1 MKVNIPSDKANYKV
15 LGILIRSKRISDGYS
30 LRDLASLTNISH
42 TLIANIEKGKQIPA
56 LETLSEIFRVLK
68 MNFYDDPMLISEFR
82 ELSALLYNQLFFQDY
97 EDASKTIALLEAKE
111 EMYLFSSEVVNY
123 MLVKCLYY
131 TMTNTPITQLR
142 ETLKHYEKFID
153 FFSDYQK
160 QIYYF
165 IDGLDMLNQEHYNKA
180 TNIFYKAATLGDR
193 EKDVFIKEYNVISLV
208 RQYKFIDAY
217 RIGQEIVKEFEN
229 RTIYIRAMKTKLQI
243 ARVFY
248 HIKKNAEVL
257 KITEYVKNFASKYHI
272 DELTEECLMLEA
284 GVAIRLKD
292 YQKANELMEY
302 MPDPES
308 IPTVIFKFKIALFEN
323 DYSKLEEYY
332 LKVLSFDSVKNN
344 RKIWLYINVQA
355 MNRLPKYYNKEVY
368 LKYVLELTKM
378 SSQNNDQ
385 DILEISYTYLIR
397 YYQEERM
404 YKKAMEAA
412 NELLFYK
419 DVPFEDKVVNR
430 IYEN

>member
-1 MKVNIPSDKANYKV
+1 
-15 LGILIRSKRISDGYS
+15 
-30 LRDLASLTNISH
+30 
-42 TLIANIEKGKQIPA
+42 
-56 LETLSEIFRVLK
+56 
-68 MNFYDDPMLISEFR
+68 
-82 ELSALLYNQLFFQDY
+82 
-97 EDASKTIALLEAKE
+97 
-111 EMYLFSSEVVNY
+111 
-123 MLVKCLYY
+123 
-131 TMTNTPITQLR
+131 
-142 ETLKHYEKFID
+142 
-153 FFSDYQK
+153 
-160 QIYYF
+160 
-165 IDGLDMLNQEHYNKA
+165 
-180 TNIFYKAATLGDR
+180 
-193 EKDVFIKEYNVISLV
+193 
-208 RQYKFIDAY
+208 
-217 RIGQEIVKEFEN
+217 
-229 RTIYIRAMKTKLQI
+229 MKTKLQI